1 VEEQIMKRVKTALIA
16 LQLLVAVN
24 AVGGGIYGLAGAK
37 DVPAAWLEG
46 SPFHTYT
53 VPSLFL
59 LGVIGGGMVF
69 ATAAWLLRRR
79 IAPWVSL
86 GMGVIL
92 MSWIVAQVAIITL
105 NSWLQPVSFVA
116 GLAIT
121 ALAVYAL
128 RRPADVPAANAA

>member
-1 VEEQIMKRVKTALIA
+1 MKRVKTVLIA
-16 LQLLVAVN
+16 IQLLMAAN
-24 AVGGGIYGLAGAK
+24 AVGGGIYGLSGAK
-37 DVPAAWLEG
+37 DVPTAWLEG

-59 LGVIGGGMVF
+59 LTVIGGGMVV

-79 IAPWVSL
+79 IAPWLSL

-92 MSWIVAQVAIITL
+92 MSWIAAQVAIISYV
-105 NSWLQPVSFVA
+105 SWMQPASFAA

-121 ALAVYAL
+121 ALALWAL
-128 RRPADVPAANAA
+128 RRETVPAGASSQPA

>member
-1 VEEQIMKRVKTALIA
+1 MKRVRIALIA
-16 LQLLVAVN
+16 IQLLVAVN

-37 DVPAAWLEG
+37 GLPQSWLEG
-46 SPFHTYT
+46 SPFPDYT

-59 LGVIGGGMVF
+59 LGVIGGGMVV

-86 GMGVIL
+86 GMGVVL

-105 NSWLQPVSFVA
+105 NSWLQPASFAA

-128 RRPADVPAANAA
+128 RRREETAPAGARLA

>member
-1 VEEQIMKRVKTALIA
+1 MKRVRIALIA
-16 LQLLVAVN
+16 IQLLVAAN

-37 DVPAAWLEG
+37 GVPASWLEG
-46 SPFHTYT
+46 SPFPDYT

-59 LGVIGGGMVF
+59 LGVIGGGMIV
-69 ATAAWLLRRR
+69 ATAVWLLRRR

-86 GMGVIL
+86 GMGVVL
-92 MSWIVAQVAIITL
+92 MSWIVAQVAVITL
-105 NSWLQPVSFVA
+105 NSWLQPASFAA

-128 RRPADVPAANAA
+128 RRREEIAPLGARLA

>member
-1 VEEQIMKRVKTALIA
+1 MIV
-16 LQLLVAVN
+16 
-24 AVGGGIYGLAGAK
+24 
-37 DVPAAWLEG
+37 
-46 SPFHTYT
+46 
-53 VPSLFL
+53 
-59 LGVIGGGMVF
+59 

-105 NSWLQPVSFVA
+105 NSWLQPASFAA
-116 GLAIT
+116 GLAIA

-128 RRPADVPAANAA
+128 RRPAEVPAAHAA

>member
-1 VEEQIMKRVKTALIA
+1 MKRVRIALIA
-16 LQLLVAVN
+16 IQLLVA
-24 AVGGGIYGLAGAK
+24 AIRRRRRHYGLAGVK
-37 DVPAAWLEG
+37 GVPASSLEG
-46 SPFHTYT
+46 SPFPDYT

-59 LGVIGGGMVF
+59 LGVIGGGMIA
-69 ATAAWLLRRR
+69 ATAVWLLRRR

-92 MSWIVAQVAIITL
+92 MSWIVAQVAVITL
-105 NSWLQPVSFVA
+105 NSWLQPASFAA

-128 RRPADVPAANAA
+128 RRREEIAPLGARVA

>member
-1 VEEQIMKRVKTALIA
+1 MKRVRIALITI
-16 LQLLVAVN
+16 QLLVAAN

-37 DVPAAWLEG
+37 GVPASWLEG
-46 SPFHTYT
+46 SPFPDYT

-59 LGVIGGGMVF
+59 LGVIGGGMIV
-69 ATAAWLLRRR
+69 ATAVWLLRRR

-86 GMGVIL
+86 GMGVVL
-92 MSWIVAQVAIITL
+92 MSWIVAQVAVITL
-105 NSWLQPVSFVA
+105 NSWLQPASFAA

-128 RRPADVPAANAA
+128 RRREEIAPLGARLA

>member
-1 VEEQIMKRVKTALIA
+1 MKHARVPLIV
-16 LQLLVAVN
+16 LQLLVAAN

-37 DVPAAWLEG
+37 SVPTEWLDG

-59 LGVIGGGMVF
+59 LCVIGGGMLL

-79 IAPWVSL
+79 VAPWLSL
-86 GMGVIL
+86 GMGVLL
-92 MSWIVAQVAIITL
+92 MLWIVAQVAIITL
-105 NSWLQPVSFVA
+105 NSWLQPTSFAA

-128 RRPADVPAANAA
+128 RRPAELTAAHA

>member
-1 VEEQIMKRVKTALIA
+1 MKHVKTALIV
-16 LQLLVAVN
+16 LQLLVAAN
-24 AVGGGIYGLAGAK
+24 AVGGGVYGLAGAK
-37 DVPAAWLEG
+37 SVPTEWLEG

-59 LGVIGGGMVF
+59 LCVIGGGMVL

-79 IAPWVSL
+79 VAPWLSL
-86 GMGVIL
+86 GMGVVL
-92 MSWIVAQVAIITL
+92 MLWIVAQVAIITL
-105 NSWLQPVSFVA
+105 NSWLQPASFAA

-128 RRPADVPAANAA
+128 RRPQDVTVATAA

>member
-1 VEEQIMKRVKTALIA
+1 MKRVKTALIA
-16 LQLLVAVN
+16 LQLLVAAN

-37 DVPAAWLEG
+37 DVPTEWLEG
-46 SPFHTYT
+46 SPFSTYT

-59 LGVIGGGMVF
+59 LGVIGGGMIV
-69 ATAAWLLRRR
+69 ATTAWLLHRR
-79 IAPWVSL
+79 IAPWASL

-105 NSWLQPVSFVA
+105 NSWLQPVSFAA
-116 GLAIT
+116 GLAIA

-128 RRPADVPAANAA
+128 RRPAHVPAAGAA

>member
-1 VEEQIMKRVKTALIA
+1 MKSVKTALIA
-16 LQLLVAVN
+16 LQLLVAAN

-37 DVPAAWLEG
+37 DVPTEWLEG
-46 SPFHTYT
+46 SPFHSYT

-59 LGVIGGGMVF
+59 LGVVGGGMLV

-79 IAPWVSL
+79 IAPWLSL
-86 GMGVIL
+86 GMGVTL
-92 MSWIVAQVAIITL
+92 MLWIVAQVAIITL
-105 NSWLQPVSFVA
+105 NSWLQPASFAA

-128 RRPADVPAANAA
+128 RRPAGVPAAGAA

>member
-1 VEEQIMKRVKTALIA
+1 MKRVKAALIA

-37 DVPAAWLEG
+37 GLPAEWLEG
-46 SPFHTYT
+46 SPFQTYT

-59 LGVIGGGMVF
+59 LCVIGGGMVL

-79 IAPWVSL
+79 VAPWVSL
-86 GMGVIL
+86 GMGIVL
-92 MSWIVAQVAIITL
+92 LLWIVAQVAIISL
-105 NSWLQPVSFVA
+105 NSWLQPVSFAA
-116 GLAIT
+116 GLAIA

-128 RRPADVPAANAA
+128 RRPAEATVAAAA

>member
-1 VEEQIMKRVKTALIA
+1 MKSVKTALIA
-16 LQLLVAVN
+16 LQLLVAAN

-37 DVPAAWLEG
+37 DVPTEWLEG
-46 SPFHTYT
+46 SPFHSYT

-59 LGVIGGGMVF
+59 LGVVGGGMLV

-79 IAPWVSL
+79 IAPWLSL
-86 GMGVIL
+86 GMGVTL
-92 MSWIVAQVAIITL
+92 MLWIVAQVAIITL
-105 NSWLQPVSFVA
+105 NSWLQPASFAA

-128 RRPADVPAANAA
+128 RRPAEVPAAGAA

>member
-1 VEEQIMKRVKTALIA
+1 MKRVKTALIA

-24 AVGGGIYGLAGAK
+24 AFGGGIYGLAGAK
-37 DVPAAWLEG
+37 SVPREWLEG
-46 SPFHTYT
+46 SPFTTYT

-59 LGVIGGGMVF
+59 LGVIGGGMIL

-92 MSWIVAQVAIITL
+92 MSWIVVQVAIIGSV
-105 NSWLQPVSFVA
+105 SWMQPASLAA

-121 ALAVYAL
+121 ALAAYAL
-128 RRPADVPAANAA
+128 RRPVEVPATGVA